1 MEKSR
6 INLMSLKKT
15 NTSNKNTILSNY
27 SSNSYYI
34 LPMIDKNIIN
44 SAYLESTSVLSNY
57 IKTQVKNFYSQSQ
70 SFKGKNISKKTIKSS
85 EKKIPKIFYNPTT
98 KTESNEIYNKS
109 SKHINFYLT
118 AQEDNSHS
126 SNFKINNMEGGHQ
139 NNIVNLTET
148 NTGNKIEKSK
158 KIESSISIDRILN
171 KNQFKMVNSTFHRLR
186 TYQPKISNNWKLTS
200 GISVGI
206 SKINSL
212 VPEDMEYQSKLFN
225 DQYKLLTNQYQY
237 YIMKILANSDFI
249 DAFKTLNLKNKIEFN
264 KSLEELCGLL
274 IILPRHI
281 LAEFYKYA
289 EYLKVPNK
297 SSLKEKYIFDE
308 VSCLYQ
314 NNKLLYE
321 AFDFFKNSF
330 EIYLILTKEVDGMA
344 LKQKEFDIA
353 LSAFERMRFNLSLI
367 CNIAE
372 NTLLNFTKE
381 MGLIYKINRFES
393 EQNQLNNIEYSSK
406 LKHYKKQSKNKER
419 QKKIK
424 IDECLADNN
433 YKFNYRYNRSIKE
446 TRKFKSIMDSKM
458 VSRLLGHCKKDVKYN
473 IITERINNEFDWN
486 INENTKI
493 KSKPIKINF

>member
-1 MEKSR
+1 ME
-6 INLMSLKKT
+6 
-15 NTSNKNTILSNY
+15 
-27 SSNSYYI
+27 
-34 LPMIDKNIIN
+34 D
-44 SAYLESTSVLSNY
+44 
-57 IKTQVKNFYSQSQ
+57 
-70 SFKGKNISKKTIKSS
+70 
-85 EKKIPKIFYNPTT
+85 
-98 KTESNEIYNKS
+98 
-109 SKHINFYLT
+109 
-118 AQEDNSHS
+118 
-126 SNFKINNMEGGHQ
+126 GHQ

-249 DAFKTLNLKNKIEFN
+249 DAFKTLNLKSKIEFN

-321 AFDFFKNSF
+321 
-330 EIYLILTKEVDGMA
+330 VHH
-344 LKQKEFDIA
+344 LK
-353 LSAFERMRFNLSLI
+353 
-367 CNIAE
+367 
-372 NTLLNFTKE
+372 
-381 MGLIYKINRFES
+381 
-393 EQNQLNNIEYSSK
+393 
-406 LKHYKKQSKNKER
+406 
-419 QKKIK
+419 
-424 IDECLADNN
+424 
-433 YKFNYRYNRSIKE
+433 
-446 TRKFKSIMDSKM
+446 
-458 VSRLLGHCKKDVKYN
+458 
-473 IITERINNEFDWN
+473 
-486 INENTKI
+486 
-493 KSKPIKINF
+493 